1 MTENRRIR
9 PGSLLLLLLVVCVFI
24 LARSMNSSG
33 TVAYSDMCRYFREE
47 KVQSFTITGDVL
59 KAKLQDGT
67 LAACTIGSVESFY
80 SDMDGLIQQQV
91 QSGTVQQQDFIHATN
106 WVTTLLPYVMGILGF
121 LLIVPGLAVFLA
133 IILYPFVDAVIT
145 SFTDRSLIYPD
156 YKFVAFANYAKVFKD
171 PYFGKTLITTLL
183 FVLGSTVLPYTLG
196 MIWAIDL
203 NQGFKGAEF
212 LRGVTLVNWIIPGTA
227 IGFLWSWIFNG
238 QYGILNSI
246 LKALGILETGIPWLG
261 QTNTALLCVI
271 IARTWQMLPWY
282 MAFLLGGL
290 QSVSLDQI
298 EAAHIDGANNWT
310 TFWHI
315 ILPGMKQ
322 TAVLVFILGL
332 IGNLQHFDLPWTMA
346 QGGPAR
352 ATTTLSI
359 EVYTTAFKNWNMGK
373 AATVGTIWAILL
385 AIFSIVYLRQQNK
398 QDG

>member
-1 MTENRRIR
+1 M
-9 PGSLLLLLLVVCVFI
+9 
-24 LARSMNSSG
+24 
-33 TVAYSDMCRYFREE
+33 
-47 KVQSFTITGDVL
+47 
-59 KAKLQDGT
+59 
-67 LAACTIGSVESFY
+67 
-80 SDMDGLIQQQV
+80 
-91 QSGTVQQQDFIHATN
+91 
-106 WVTTLLPYVMGILGF
+106 
-121 LLIVPGLAVFLA
+121 
-133 IILYPFVDAVIT
+133 
-145 SFTDRSLIYPD
+145 
-156 YKFVAFANYAKVFKD
+156 
-171 PYFGKTLITTLL
+171 
-183 FVLGSTVLPYTLG
+183 
-196 MIWAIDL
+196 
-203 NQGFKGAEF
+203 
-212 LRGVTLVNWIIPGTA
+212 
-227 IGFLWSWIFNG
+227 
-238 QYGILNSI
+238 
-246 LKALGILETGIPWLG
+246 KALGILETGIPWLG

-298 EAAHIDGANNWT
+298 EAAHIDGANNWM

>member
-1 MTENRRIR
+1 M
-9 PGSLLLLLLVVCVFI
+9 
-24 LARSMNSSG
+24 
-33 TVAYSDMCRYFREE
+33 
-47 KVQSFTITGDVL
+47 KQL
-59 KAKLQDGT
+59 KNGR
-67 LAACTIGSVESFY
+67 
-80 SDMDGLIQQQV
+80 GLTDSQ
-91 QSGTVQQQDFIHATN
+91 
-106 WVTTLLPYVMGILGF
+106 MGF

-290 QSVSLDQI
+290 QSVSLDQF
-298 EAAHIDGANNWT
+298 EAAHIDGTGHWRIMT
-310 TFWHI
+310 KIVFPMVV
-315 ILPGMKQ
+315 PGMTSIAIYGFVWSWNDLLYSMTLVTDTAKRTLASGLVMTFLGEASTNWGYMMAASTEYTIVADVALVKGLNGSGYSAGVTFQQTDGTQFYHFRLDHGVKASSQLLRWPDQNSAAAPPAKHETEVKDGQAYRLRVTVSGEKIIGYVDSVKQ
-322 TAVLVFILGL
+322 FEYDAQRGGAV
-332 IGNLQHFDLPWTMA
+332 
-346 QGGPAR
+346 
-352 ATTTLSI
+352 
-359 EVYTTAFKNWNMGK
+359 
-373 AATVGTIWAILL
+373 
-385 AIFSIVYLRQQNK
+385 
-398 QDG
+398 

>member
-1 MTENRRIR
+1 M
-9 PGSLLLLLLVVCVFI
+9 
-24 LARSMNSSG
+24 
-33 TVAYSDMCRYFREE
+33 
-47 KVQSFTITGDVL
+47 KQL
-59 KAKLQDGT
+59 KNGR
-67 LAACTIGSVESFY
+67 
-80 SDMDGLIQQQV
+80 GLTDSQ
-91 QSGTVQQQDFIHATN
+91 
-106 WVTTLLPYVMGILGF
+106 MGF

-298 EAAHIDGANNWT
+298 EAAHIDGANAWQTTWKITMPLVSPT
-310 TFWHI
+310 TFMLL
-315 ILPGMKQ
+315 ILQTISIMKLF
-322 TAVLVFILGL
+322 TTIENMTG
-332 IGNLQHFDLPWTMA
+332 
-346 QGGPAR
+346 GGPGN
-352 ATTTLSI
+352 ATANLPMML
-359 EVYTTAFKNWNMGK
+359 YDYAFSRYQMGY
-373 AATVGTIWAILL
+373 ASAIAMVLFALILL
-385 AIFSIVYLRQQNK
+385 INLIQMSLERFVSYDA
-398 QDG
+398 